1 VVLNALPQN
10 HDYHF
15 LPIFFLDVFEKR
27 NVIISGGLVAS
38 RNPYDAY
45 LAEALLISVHGSQD
59 SAPLARCGDQVAG
72 FR

>member
-15 LPIFFLDVFEKR
+15 LPIFFLDVFEKI
-27 NVIISGGLVAS
+27 NVIISGGHVAS

-45 LAEALLISVHGSQD
+45 LAEALISIHGSQD
-59 SAPLARCGDQVAG
+59 SAPLAR
-72 FR
+72 